1 MKTYKYL
8 WLLFFL
14 FTVPG
19 RPSYSCTIVMAS
31 GPGTALAGSNEDSY
45 FPLTLLWFTPAS
57 EGNYARVTLGYRL
70 MTNSVQGG
78 MNEMGLFV
86 DGNALG
92 SQGWVADPSKKGFAG
107 SILDYLLARF
117 ATVEEVKEF
126 FRTYN
131 VPDLDRARIPV
142 MDRSGASMV
151 VEWYLGEV
159 VFLEPEQSYQ
169 VATNFVG
176 SAYKEK
182 EKPGWRYNK
191 AVEVLDR
198 EASYSLETV
207 RNALVAS
214 HQANEYSQT
223 VYSFICDLKKGEI
236 HVYNYHDFSRSLTF
250 NLKEEIQK
258 GNQEHYLG
266 QLFPER
272 SSDYSKFLEV
282 GPVRTV
288 EMGLNRNP
296 YFALIFFG
304 QLKNEY
310 PKAYGLQITIN
321 TLSQVA
327 SHLIENN
334 KPEDALVILERNATE
349 FPGFARSHLE
359 LAQTYQALNQNE
371 KAIEAY
377 QKALTIEPGNT
388 MARQGLDS
396 LSAEEVNY

>member
-1 MKTYKYL
+1 MRTFKFL

-14 FTVPG
+14 FSVSG

-57 EGNYARVTLGYRL
+57 DGNFARVTLGYRL

-86 DGNALG
+86 DGNALD
-92 SQGWVADPSKKGFAG
+92 SQGWVADPSKKAFFG
-107 SILDYLLARF
+107 SILDYLLARC

-159 VFLEPEQSYQ
+159 VFLEPDQSYQ

-176 SAYKEK
+176 SAYTDK
-182 EKPGWRYNK
+182 EKPGWRYN
-191 AVEVLDR
+191 AAAEVLDR
-198 EASYSLETV
+198 EAGYSLETV
-207 RNALVAS
+207 RDALAAS

-236 HVYNYHDFSRSLTF
+236 HVYNYHDFSRSVTF
-250 NLKEEIQK
+250 NLNEEVQK
-258 GNQEHYLG
+258 GSQEQYLG
-266 QLFPER
+266 QLFPGR
-272 SSDYSKFLEV
+272 SSDYSKFLED

-296 YFALIFFG
+296 YFALIFFS
-304 QLKNEY
+304 QLKDEY
-310 PKAYGLQITIN
+310 PKAYGLQITVN

-327 SHLIENN
+327 SHLIEGN
-334 KPEDALVILERNATE
+334 KPEEALIFLERNATE
-349 FPGFARSHLE
+349 FPGFARSHFE
-359 LAQTYQALNQNE
+359 LAQTYQALNQDE
-371 KAIEAY
+371 KAMEEY
-377 QKALTIEPGNT
+377 QKVLAIEPGHKK
-388 MARQGLDS
+388 ALQGLDS
-396 LSAEEVNY
+396 LSAGETN